1 MLRYGKNLHPTHFLP
16 YLWYSSLCSV
26 LYVHTKKIHELCPAV
41 YIPHSCRHIHPAI
54 NTHGPLSVVMSPAT
68 VWLVIFPTLKYYE

>member
-1 MLRYGKNLHPTHFLP
+1 MEKTSIPRIFYPICGIHLSALSSMCTQKN
-16 YLWYSSLCSV
+16 
-26 LYVHTKKIHELCPAV
+26 IHELCPAV